1 MILTTVNGQISQ
13 QIDVSNR
20 GFLYGDGLF
29 ETCKVSHQT
38 IEHWKAHQ
46 ARMIDGLLRLQF
58 NNITDI
64 CLRLDQYLKQAFK
77 NQDKNGQYGLKIIIT
92 RNSAMRGYGV
102 DGSEVDIVIQLF
114 ALPKPIWKQGVDV
127 EISSVPIS
135 VNSALAGIKHLNRLD
150 SVLAKSQLANLN
162 ADEAWMKCSNGIVHD
177 GIQSNLFYC
186 FDNTWFTPPIDIAGV
201 QGIERHAIL
210 KQNPDIA
217 LRALHESELSQIT
230 KSFVTNRM
238 QGVCPVLSISQNPLI
253 NCEEDI
259 LQLSL

>member
-1 MILTTVNGQISQ
+1 
-13 QIDVSNR
+13 R

-29 ETCKVSHQT
+29 ETCKVSHQI

-58 NNITDI
+58 KNIPGI
-64 CLRLDQYLKQAFK
+64 CIRLDQYLKQTFK
-77 NQDKNGQYGLKIIIT
+77 QQDKNKQYGLKIIIT
-92 RNSAMRGYGV
+92 RNSVLRGYAV
-102 DGSEVDIVIQLF
+102 DGSDVDIVVQVF
-114 ALPKPIWKQGVDV
+114 DLPKPIWSNGVDI
-127 EISSVPIS
+127 EISNIPIS

-150 SVLAKSQLANLN
+150 SVLAKAQLTHQN
-162 ADEAWMKCSNGIVHD
+162 ADEAWMKCSNGFVHD

-201 QGIERHAIL
+201 QGIERHVIL
-210 KQNPDIA
+210 KQNPNIK
-217 LRALHESELSQIT
+217 LRILHEDEVGQIQ
-230 KSFVTNRM
+230 KSFVTNRL